1 MTRVFASNLHLLL
14 LVAYSLAVVGL
25 GVWASRFVRG
35 SSEFFVGGRS
45 FGPLLLMS
53 SMLAANIG
61 AASTVGVAGKAYQ
74 EGISAWWWVG
84 SAGIGSLVFALTVAP
99 ALWRLATAHQFYTTG
114 DFLEFRYGA
123 GVRTALSMVI
133 CLAALVLLA
142 GQLLAGATILKL
154 VVGIPLWSGALVGA
168 AIMTIYFAA
177 GGLLGSAWVNSLQLV
192 VMLGGFLMA
201 LPVVLQN
208 GGGLSGITQPAGAPP
223 SFDTFFHSA
232 GPGSGWM
239 FLVLTAPSFLI
250 SPGLIQKAY
259 SARSERALKLGIGL
273 NAAVL
278 MLFAIVPVLF
288 GMAARTAVPGITNP
302 NDVLPAFL
310 LHALPAWLGALALSA
325 VFSTEVDTCDT
336 ILFMLST
343 SISKDV
349 YKRHVNPAAS
359 DAQLLRVARL
369 SAAAGGAA
377 GVALSLVVG
386 TVLGAVTIFY
396 QVMVVTFLVPI
407 VGGVYVRR
415 MTARSAAASIVAG
428 LAGLFAGWQIITPAF
443 RWADPVLVG
452 VGAAV
457 LAAAVTMAAGEKSA
471 GERGGSHRT
480 SGAQQDP

>member
-1 MTRVFASNLHLLL
+1 LNVHLLL
-14 LVAYSLAVVGL
+14 LAAYSVGVVGL
-25 GVWASRFVRG
+25 GIWTARLVRG
-35 SSEFFVGGRS
+35 SSDFFVGGRTL
-45 FGPLLLMS
+45 GPGLLMA

-84 SAGIGSLVFALTVAP
+84 SAGIGSLLFALTVAP
-99 ALWRLATAHQFYTTG
+99 ALWRLARQHGFYTTG
-114 DFLEFRYGA
+114 DYLECRFGL
-123 GVRTALSMVI
+123 GVRTVLSAVI

-154 VVGIPLWSGALVGA
+154 VMGIPLWAGALIGA

-192 VMLGGFLMA
+192 VMLLGFLLA
-201 LPVVLQN
+201 LPVVIGTH
-208 GGGLSGITQPAGAPP
+208 GGMSGILQAPDAPP
-223 SFDTFFHSA
+223 FFGTFVHSS
-232 GPGSGWM
+232 GPGS
-239 FLVLTAPSFLI
+239 
-250 SPGLIQKAY
+250 GLIQKAY
-259 SARSERALKLGIGL
+259 SASSERALKLGIAL
-273 NAAVL
+273 NAVVL
-278 MLFAIVPVLF
+278 MLFAFIPVIF
-288 GMAARTAVPGITNP
+288 GMAARASATPGINSP
-302 NDVLPAFL
+302 NDVLPAL
-310 LHALPAWLGALALSA
+310 LMTALPAWLGALALSS

-349 YKRHVNPAAS
+349 YQSHINPNAS

-369 SAAAGGAA
+369 AAAAGGAA

-396 QVMVVTFLVPI
+396 QIMVVTFFVPI
-407 VGGVYVRR
+407 VGGLYVRR
-415 MTARSAAASIVAG
+415 LSASAAMMSIGAG
-428 LAGLFAGWQIITPAF
+428 LAGLLAAYLAITPAF

-457 LAAAVTMAAGEKSA
+457 AGAAVMTLT
-471 GERGGSHRT
+471 RRT
-480 SGAQQDP
+480 AT

>member
-1 MTRVFASNLHLLL
+1 MNLHLLL
-14 LVAYSLAVVGL
+14 LIVYSVGVVAL

-35 SSEFFVGGRS
+35 SSDFFVGSRS
-45 FGPLLLMS
+45 LGPALLMS

-84 SAGIGSLVFALTVAP
+84 SAGIGSLLFAFTVAP
-99 ALWRLATAHQFYTTG
+99 ALWRLASTHQFYTTG
-114 DFLEFRYGA
+114 DYLEFRYGA
-123 GVRTALSMVI
+123 AIRTALSIVI
-133 CLAALVLLA
+133 CLAALILLA

-154 VVGIPLWSGALVGA
+154 VIGIPLWSGALIGG
-168 AIMTIYFAA
+168 AIMTIYFVA

-192 VMLGGFLMA
+192 VMLGGFLFA
-201 LPVVLQN
+201 LPVVLEN
-208 GGGLSGITQPAGAPP
+208 AGGLQGVSHPSSSGAPP
-223 SFDTFFHSA
+223 FFDHFFHSS

-259 SARSERALKLGIGL
+259 SARSESALKLGIGL
-273 NAAVL
+273 NALVL
-278 MLFAIVPVLF
+278 MSFAFVPVIF
-288 GMAARTAVPGITNP
+288 GMAARGMLPVVSSP

-310 LHALPAWLGALALSA
+310 MTALPAWLGALALSA

-349 YKRHVNPAAS
+349 YKRHINPSAS

-369 SAAAGGAA
+369 AAAAGGAA
-377 GVALSLVVG
+377 GVVLSLVVG
-386 TVLGAVTIFY
+386 TVLGAVQIFY
-396 QVMVVTFLVPI
+396 QIMVVTFFVPI
-407 VGGVYVRR
+407 VGGLYVRAMDSR
-415 MTARSAAASIVAG
+415 GAAASIAVGLLGLVVA
-428 LAGLFAGWQIITPAF
+428 WTVITPAF

-452 VGAAV
+452 VFAAIA
-457 LAAAVTMAAGEKSA
+457 AAAVVVWMNAAD
-471 GERGGSHRT
+471 RSHRPRRRDA
-480 SGAQQDP
+480 SAQHL

>member
-1 MTRVFASNLHLLL
+1 MNLHLLL
-14 LVAYSLAVVGL
+14 LIVYSVGVVAL
-25 GVWASRFVRG
+25 GIWASRFVKG

-45 FGPLLLMS
+45 FGPMLLMS

-84 SAGIGSLVFALTVAP
+84 SAGIGSLLFALTVAP

-114 DFLEFRYGA
+114 DYLEFRYGVA
-123 GVRTALSMVI
+123 IRTILSIVI
-133 CLAALVLLA
+133 CLAALMLLA

-154 VVGIPLWSGALVGA
+154 IVGIPLWAGALVGA

-192 VMLGGFLMA
+192 VMLAGFLIA

-208 GGGLSGITQPAGAPP
+208 AGGLSGAGHPAGAP
-223 SFDTFFHSA
+223 STFGTFLHSS

-273 NAAVL
+273 NAVVL
-278 MLFAIVPVLF
+278 MLFAFVPVIF
-288 GMAARTAVPGITNP
+288 GMAARTAVPGIASP

-310 LHALPAWLGALALSA
+310 MTALPAWLGALALSA

-343 SISKDV
+343 AISKDV
-349 YKRHVNPAAS
+349 YKRHINPSAT
-359 DAQLLRVARL
+359 DAKLLRVARIA
-369 SAAAGGAA
+369 AAAGGGA
-377 GVALSLVVG
+377 GVVLSLVVG

-396 QVMVVTFLVPI
+396 QVMVVTFFVPI
-407 VGGVYVRR
+407 VGGLYVRG
-415 MTARSAAASIVAG
+415 MGTAAAGASIVSG
-428 LAGLFAGWQIITPAF
+428 LIGLLAAWLVITPAF

-452 VGAAV
+452 LFAAVGAAAAVV
-457 LAAAVTMAAGEKSA
+457 LAGRRKAAPQET
-471 GERGGSHRT
+471 
-480 SGAQQDP
+480 

>member
-1 MTRVFASNLHLLL
+1 LNVHLLL
-14 LVAYSLAVVGL
+14 LAAYSVGVVGL
-25 GVWASRFVRG
+25 GIWTARLVRG
-35 SSEFFVGGRS
+35 SSDFFVGGRTL
-45 FGPLLLMS
+45 GPGLLMA

-84 SAGIGSLVFALTVAP
+84 SAGIGSLLFALTVAP
-99 ALWRLATAHQFYTTG
+99 ALWRLARQHGFYTTG
-114 DFLEFRYGA
+114 DYLECRFGL
-123 GVRTALSMVI
+123 GVRTVLSAVI

-154 VVGIPLWSGALVGA
+154 VMGIPLWAGALIGA

-192 VMLGGFLMA
+192 VMLLGFLLA
-201 LPVVLQN
+201 LPVVIGTH
-208 GGGLSGITQPAGAPP
+208 GGMSGILQAPDAPP
-223 SFDTFFHSA
+223 FFGTFVHSS

-239 FLVLTAPSFLI
+239 YLVLTAPSFLI

-259 SARSERALKLGIGL
+259 SASSERALKLGIAL
-273 NAAVL
+273 NAVVL
-278 MLFAIVPVLF
+278 MLFAFIPVIF
-288 GMAARTAVPGITNP
+288 GMAARASATPGINSP
-302 NDVLPAFL
+302 NDVLPAL
-310 LHALPAWLGALALSA
+310 LMTALPAWLGALALSS

-349 YKRHVNPAAS
+349 YQSHINPNAS

-369 SAAAGGAA
+369 AAAAGGAA

-396 QVMVVTFLVPI
+396 QIMVVTFFVPI
-407 VGGVYVRR
+407 VGGLYVRR
-415 MTARSAAASIVAG
+415 LSASAAMMSIGAG
-428 LAGLFAGWQIITPAF
+428 LAGLLAAYLAITPAF

-457 LAAAVTMAAGEKSA
+457 AGAAVMTLT
-471 GERGGSHRT
+471 RRT
-480 SGAQQDP
+480 AT

>member
-1 MTRVFASNLHLLL
+1 MNVHLVL
-14 LVAYSLAVVGL
+14 LVVYSVGVVGL
-25 GVWASRFVRG
+25 GIWTARLVRG
-35 SSEFFVGGRS
+35 SSDFFVGGRS
-45 FGPLLLMS
+45 LGPGLLMA

-84 SAGIGSLVFALTVAP
+84 SAGIGSLLFALTVAP
-99 ALWRLATAHQFYTTG
+99 ALWRLANVHQFYTTG
-114 DFLEFRYGA
+114 DYLEFRYGVA
-123 GVRTALSMVI
+123 VRTILSIVI

-154 VVGIPLWSGALVGA
+154 VMGIPLWGGALVGA

-192 VMLGGFLMA
+192 VMLAGFLLA
-201 LPVVLQN
+201 LPVVLGN
-208 GGGLSGITQPAGAPP
+208 AGGVSGVMQAPDAPP
-223 SFDTFFHSA
+223 FFDTFFHSS

-278 MLFAIVPVLF
+278 MLFSFIPVIF
-288 GMAARTAVPGITNP
+288 GMAARTAVPGIASP

-310 LHALPAWLGALALSA
+310 MAALPAWLGALALSA

-343 SISKDV
+343 AISNDV
-349 YKRHVNPAAS
+349 YKRHFNPHAS
-359 DAQLLRVARL
+359 DAQLLRVARIA
-369 SAAAGGAA
+369 AAAGGAS
-377 GVALSLVVG
+377 GVVLTLVVG

-396 QVMVVTFLVPI
+396 QVMVVTFFVPI
-407 VGGVYVRR
+407 VGGLYVRG
-415 MTARSAAASIVAG
+415 MHARAAVASIVAG
-428 LAGLFAGWQIITPAF
+428 LAGLLAAHLAITPAF

-452 VGAAV
+452 VFAAV
-457 LAAAVTMAAGEKSA
+457 AAAAAFMFA
-471 GERGGSHRT
+471 G
-480 SGAQQDP
+480 GAQPSRQES